1 MSIDLDDSLRW
12 FWGALF
18 WNMLQNL
25 ESKETGH
32 EEQKGETVH
41 IGWGHQW
48 RNLDASSWQNEN
60 ACSILQQRYCPFFA
74 GTVLAWVCMQE
85 SPNFI
90 WYSSIINYVFHLRP
104 SNNKNFKWGKR
115 NPRQLDLAK
124 QVPIFTGHSPFTGK
138 RQGRKKHD
146 NHKYNTKC
154 ISTHISIMLLML
166 HGNSSDIRVR
176 M

>member
-1 MSIDLDDSLRW
+1 MPYFETCCKIWRAKRLDMGNKKEKQYILDEGINEEIW
-12 FWGALF
+12 
-18 WNMLQNL
+18 MLL
-25 ESKETGH
+25 LGRTRMLAASCSKG
-32 EEQKGETVH
+32 TVH
-41 IGWGHQW
+41 SLPEQFWPG
-48 RNLDASSWQNEN
+48 
-60 ACSILQQRYCPFFA
+60 F
-74 GTVLAWVCMQE
+74 VLQE